1 MGVQVYSAT
10 HDGQGNPLSAID
22 KQFIS
27 FKYGDREI
35 EEFGLVAVFSSDR
48 LSKNIYGNFS
58 DIVSNTEGV
67 DGQQYWGSY
76 FTPGQL
82 SFNLATDGMTSVQYE
97 DFKKHFCPGE
107 TKELILSE
115 FPNRIA
121 RARVAAAPTISLL
134 PFESETTFKVA
145 GINRTTRTSLYK
157 GEIRIDFI
165 MDDPYW
171 YAKDSY
177 LTSYSED
184 NLKIILEDGIPT
196 KEMFSDSI
204 CLLADNYY
212 YDGSGI
218 IKNNS
223 GLSLSNIKLYNC
235 GTIKSKPVIS
245 FNVNFSLLG
254 NKLYFGNG
262 VENLNIIVGKNSLS
276 LTTPSLITSYNT
288 ALEII
293 NNEAVIEGID
303 ILELRQKLRDK
314 IFNYFIRA
322 KAIEALEKGTQYDN
336 NGGLQSAAA
345 FKSYFNTYMSNN
357 ARPSSAYIIINSRTG
372 ESTISYNGIS
382 TSIENA
388 GDMIMDK
395 YLEIEGNDRFNINGQ
410 ITDLN
415 CQIVEA
421 NCALSN
427 FKLEYQYT
435 YI

>member
-35 EEFGLVAVFSSDR
+35 EEFGLVAVFSNDR

-121 RARVAAAPTISLL
+121 RARIAVAPTISLL
-134 PFESETTFKVA
+134 PFESETIFKVA

-196 KEMFSDSI
+196 KEMFSNSI

-212 YDGSGI
+212 YNGSDI
-218 IKNNS
+218 IKNNL
-223 GLSLSNIKLYNC
+223 GLSLSSIKLYNC

-245 FNVNFSLLG
+245 FNVNFSLSG
-254 NKLYFGNG
+254 NK
-262 VENLNIIVGKNSLS
+262 
-276 LTTPSLITSYNT
+276 
-288 ALEII
+288 
-293 NNEAVIEGID
+293 
-303 ILELRQKLRDK
+303 
-314 IFNYFIRA
+314 
-322 KAIEALEKGTQYDN
+322 
-336 NGGLQSAAA
+336 
-345 FKSYFNTYMSNN
+345 
-357 ARPSSAYIIINSRTG
+357 
-372 ESTISYNGIS
+372 
-382 TSIENA
+382 
-388 GDMIMDK
+388 
-395 YLEIEGNDRFNINGQ
+395 
-410 ITDLN
+410 
-415 CQIVEA
+415 
-421 NCALSN
+421 
-427 FKLEYQYT
+427 
-435 YI
+435 

>member
-10 HDGQGNPLSAID
+10 HDGQGKSLSAID

-58 DIVSNTEGV
+58 DIVSNTEGI

-107 TKELILSE
+107 TKDLILSE

-121 RARVAAAPTISLL
+121 RARVAAAPIISLL

-145 GINRTTRTSLYK
+145 GFNKTVKTSLYK
-157 GEIRIDFI
+157 GEIKIDFI

-177 LTSYSED
+177 LTSDSED

-196 KEMFSDSI
+196 KEMFSNSI
-204 CLLADNYY
+204 YLLADNYY
-212 YDGSGI
+212 YDGSDI
-218 IKNNS
+218 IKNDS
-223 GLSLSNIKLYNC
+223 GLSLSDIKLYNC
-235 GTIKSKPVIS
+235 GTIKSKPIIS

-262 VENLNIIVGKNSLS
+262 AESLNITVGKNSLN
-276 LTTPSLITSYNT
+276 LTTPSLITSYNV

-293 NNEAVIEGID
+293 NNEAVTDGID
-303 ILELRQKLRDK
+303 MLELRQKLRDK

-322 KAIEALEKGTQYDN
+322 KAIEALEKGTKYDN
-336 NGGLQSAAA
+336 NGGLREAAD
-345 FKSYFNTYMSNN
+345 FKDYFNGYMKEN
-357 ARPSSAYIIINSRTG
+357 AKPFSANIIISSKTG